1 MKSLPKL
8 SAQRCKISLTITTA
22 KISSRLGFFSS
33 GAGASTTGM
42 GSESETVGASEA
54 EHLLAKENV
63 GCFVVENRRE
73 AGSFGLENERSG
85 GGGGEILFEILQK
98 EEKEEQ
104 RARVVVEEEAAI
116 V

>member
-33 GAGASTTGM
+33 GAGASTTGV
-42 GSESETVGASEA
+42 GSESETAGASEA

-85 GGGGEILFEILQK
+85 GEILFEILQK